1 MQVIPAL
8 GIHLSL
14 GSIYSFTLFNNP
26 LTKVTGVVAS
36 TSSDWILGSV
46 VPIYSMHLF
55 MQGVAAAATSQFQ
68 NKVDVRLATTCGA
81 VCYLA
86 GWSIFALGVKLHML
100 PLCYFGYGFVAGIG
114 IGLS

>member
-1 MQVIPAL
+1 
-8 GIHLSL
+8 
-14 GSIYSFTLFNNP
+14 
-26 LTKVTGVVAS
+26 
-36 TSSDWILGSV
+36 
-46 VPIYSMHLF
+46 

-81 VCYLA
+81 ICYLA